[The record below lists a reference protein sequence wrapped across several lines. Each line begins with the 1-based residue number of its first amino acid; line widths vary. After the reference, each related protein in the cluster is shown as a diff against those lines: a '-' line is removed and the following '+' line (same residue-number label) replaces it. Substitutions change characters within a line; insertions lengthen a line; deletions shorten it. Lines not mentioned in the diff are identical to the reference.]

1 MKRFLM
7 AATAAVGLFA
17 ASVSSSLADGH
28 GWKPDGPIKMVI
40 AFAAGGGADTQARLI
55 AGDIQ
60 AATGYGQRR
69 CERACSPKRHAK
81 RWHSHCLGGHRITWL

>member
-7 AATAAVGLFA
+7 AATATVGLFA

-40 AFAAGGGADTQARLI
+40 AFA
-55 AGDIQ
+55 
-60 AATGYGQRR
+60 
-69 CERACSPKRHAK
+69 
-81 RWHSHCLGGHRITWL
+81 

>member
-60 AATGYGQRR
+60 AATG
-69 CERACSPKRHAK
+69 
-81 RWHSHCLGGHRITWL
+81 W